1 MEWNVFQIRKAK
13 VTDVHQIYELL
24 KDFAAKG
31 LMLPRSLSELYDVIR
46 SVYVACP
53 ESDPNNVAGICALH
67 VCWSDLGE
75 IRSMSVN
82 QQYQG
87 QDLGAKLLAACEKDA
102 LELGL
107 KRLFVLTYIPKYF
120 ARFGFNEID
129 KSQLPHKIWAD
140 CLKCVNFPDC
150 GEVAMEKAL

>member
-1 MEWNVFQIRKAK
+1 MFLIRKAK
-13 VTDVHQIYELL
+13 VTDVPQIYDLL

-46 SVYVACP
+46 SIYVACP
-53 ESDPNNVAGICALH
+53 EDDPADVAGICALH

-82 QQYQG
+82 SKYQG
-87 QDLGAKLLAACEKDA
+87 QDLGAKLLAACESDA

-107 KRLFVLTYIPKYF
+107 KRLFVLTYIPDYF
-120 ARFGFNEID
+120 ARFGFQKTD

-150 GEVAMEKAL
+150 GEVAMEKPL